1 MKTWKKTATSVLAP
15 LLAAL
20 LLASCSSGG
29 GNAANAVNETG
40 GQAAETQAPAAE
52 KLPVRYLLPGNAP
65 EDLDT
70 VVAAINEKLAAD
82 GLNLEYEP
90 TYIPWDVWDQKTN
103 LMMSTGEEFELI
115 AIMHDSKGPNVL
127 AGNGGIIPIDDLLEK
142 YGSELKAS
150 MPDWIW
156 DSAKI
161 NGKISYVPNF
171 WLDTAFSDGMVT
183 MRKDLLEKNGLEAPK
198 SPEDLLKVAETLQA
212 NWPQDNKNV
221 YIKLLAEPATFLHT
235 TYDTYPF
242 SVIDNLI
249 YVDQE
254 GNVKSWL
261 ETEEFK
267 KDVEYMNEAYSRGL
281 ILKDVLTTPTEV
293 LNQEELA
300 GRVLYRPGD
309 VGIDDRIRQ
318 DFPGAQTDIY
328 YLSDQPKFRSYAI
341 RNSNGVSATSSHPE
355 AGIQFLNW
363 VFSSQ
368 ENFDLVQSGVEGVNW
383 SNTGENTKDILT
395 LTDAGAPTYELAN
408 WLLGNVEMNRYPT
421 NSEPGYLERRTTVAD
436 DAVNSVT
443 IGFNF
448 DPTNVASAYANS
460 VAELQTSIYPL
471 IYGVVSY
478 DSGFAGALQNMK
490 AAGLDSVVEEYARQ
504 FAEWRS
510 SK

>member
-1 MKTWKKTATSVLAP
+1 MKTWKKTATRVFAP
-15 LLAAL
+15 LLAAA
-20 LLASCSSGG
+20 LLASCSSGD
-29 GNAANAVNETG
+29 GNAANETG
-40 GQAAETQAPAAE
+40 GQATATQAPAA

-65 EDLDT
+65 QDLDT

-90 TYIPWDVWDQKTN
+90 IYIPWDVWDQKTN

-115 AIMHDSKGPNVL
+115 AIMHDVKGPNVL
-127 AGNGGIIPIDDLLEK
+127 AGNGGIIPIDELLEE
-142 YGSELKAS
+142 YGAELKAS
-150 MPDWIW
+150 MPEWIW

-161 NGKISYVPNF
+161 NGEITYIPNF
-171 WLDTAFSDGMVT
+171 WLDTAFNDGMVT
-183 MRKDLLEKNGLEAPK
+183 LRKDLLEKNGLEAPK
-198 SPEDLLKVAETLQA
+198 SPEDLLAVAETLQA

-235 TYDTYPF
+235 TYDSYPF

-254 GNVKSWL
+254 GTVKSWL

-267 KDVEYMNEAYSRGL
+267 KDVEYMNEAYTRGL

-300 GRVLYRPGD
+300 GRYLYRPGD
-309 VGIDDRIRQ
+309 VGIDDRIRET
-318 DFPGAQTDIY
+318 FPGAEVNIY
-328 YLSDQPKFRSYAI
+328 FLGDQPKFRSYAI
-341 RNSNGVSATSSHPE
+341 RNSNGVSATSPHPE
-355 AGIQFLNW
+355 AGVQFLNW
-363 VFSSQ
+363 VFSNQ
-368 ENFDLVQSGVEGVNW
+368 GNFDLVQSGVEGVNW
-383 SNTGENTKDILT
+383 TNTGENTRDFLS
-395 LTDAGAPTYELAN
+395 LTDAGGPTYELAN
-408 WLLGNVEMNRYPT
+408 WLLGHVEMNRYPT
-421 NSEPGYLERRTTVAD
+421 SSDPGRMERRTTIAD

-460 VAELQTSIYPL
+460 VAELQTSVFPL
-471 IYGVVSY
+471 MYGVISY
-478 DSGFAGALQNMK
+478 ESGFAGALRNMK
-490 AAGLDSVVEEYARQ
+490 AAGLDTVVEEYARQ

-510 SK
+510 SQ